1 MDFNLR
7 DMSRLFNMS
16 PLFTLSEPAAQFNVM
31 DGTGCSPTSRGI
43 YLSAQAVGYRPYGL
57 VQLLALLDIL
67 WHNELDFL
75 LVVFSVF
82 RISEI
87 GLTVSGAG
95 FGTQKDAFNNHIRND
110 KITEIFRS
118 LVKQSG

>member
-1 MDFNLR
+1 MQRPKADRCPSLHSICCLCVRSASYWSFMDCR
-7 DMSRLFNMS
+7 RLLLVEEDPTVCYS
-16 PLFTLSEPAAQFNVM
+16 P
-31 DGTGCSPTSRGI
+31 D
-43 YLSAQAVGYRPYGL
+43 GL
-57 VQLLALLDIL
+57 VQFLSLLNIL
-67 WHNELDFL
+67 GHNVLDFL